1 MARLLVTG
9 VDAWSN
15 IDQENIYQGLYVTE
29 DRITTRVLIKSE
41 LIAQSYKAK
50 DDLLTHDLLNIDDQA
65 VLFNIDG
72 QIYSMVY
79 EGWATLNQLQL
90 FTWQPHADVRLSQV
104 TETNYIFSQSDM
116 MSAHNILA
124 DSYNSRLSGFYQRK
138 YTERGSAYRAK
149 LKMVPKSTEDN
160 FLTVD
165 MQYMVWDQTKFH
177 TNLTFDEVV
186 HTSAASANTFWDD
199 KLVKLEITGPSLI
212 NKDEMVE
219 LQVKAKLGGEDYP
232 LNNHYI
238 VEAVDGYVPHKRLDL
253 VNGVGTI
260 KVKAL
265 DLESGEKLRIK
276 INTFFY
282 SSLAEYSMDVI

>member
-9 VDAWSN
+9 VDAWSAV
-15 IDQENIYQGLYVTE
+15 DQSNVYQSLYVTE
-29 DRITTRVLIKSE
+29 DRITIRTLLKSE
-41 LIAQSYKAK
+41 LTAEAYKTK
-50 DDLLTHDLLNIDDQA
+50 EDLLTHDILNINDQA
-65 VLFNIDG
+65 VLFNIDD

-90 FTWQPHADVRLSQV
+90 FTWQPHADVRLAQV
-104 TETNYIFSQSDM
+104 TQTDYVFCQSDM
-116 MSAHNILA
+116 MSAQNILT
-124 DSYNSRLSGFYQRK
+124 DSYNSRLNGFYQRK
-138 YTERGSAYRAK
+138 YSERNSAYRAR

-165 MQYMVWDQTKFH
+165 MQYQVWDQTKFYS
-177 TNLTFDEVV
+177 NVEFDETV
-186 HTSAASANTFWDD
+186 HTSEASMNTFWDN
-199 KLVKLEITGPSLI
+199 KLVKLEISGPTLI
-212 NKDEMVE
+212 NKDEAVE
-219 LQVKAKLGGEDYP
+219 LQVKAKLAGKDYP

-253 VNGVGTI
+253 VDGTGII
-260 KVKAL
+260 KVRAL

-282 SSLAEYSMDVI
+282 SSLAEYTMDVI